1 MACISRFVVAVSNLR
16 NATKSDTAAVSQQR
30 ARRTGD
36 VERVRRPRCAKC
48 TQSHLARTR
57 TNAQGTT
64 KKKKKIFLAPQVT
77 DQARE
82 PRGDAEKGDF
92 EPWPTDFTYASRATQ
107 VRDGVVQAGVL
118 KKNERSKAYPLFFFS
133 IQSARLKPKLRATIC
148 VNSFGGFA

>member
-1 MACISRFVVAVSNLR
+1 MCEMHAIAYCAH
-16 NATKSDTAAVSQQR
+16 TH
-30 ARRTGD
+30 
-36 VERVRRPRCAKC
+36 ERPG
-48 TQSHLARTR
+48 
-57 TNAQGTT
+57 ND

-118 KKNERSKAYPLFFFS
+118 KKNERSKAYPLFFFFLYNPRGLNLNLGL
-133 IQSARLKPKLRATIC
+133 QF
-148 VNSFGGFA
+148 V

>member
-64 KKKKKIFLAPQVT
+64 KKKNLSSSTSDGPSSRTTGRRGEGGFRTVADGFYVCLA
-77 DQARE
+77 R
-82 PRGDAEKGDF
+82 DAGSRRCGSGWRF
-92 EPWPTDFTYASRATQ
+92 EEERKVKSVPTF
-107 VRDGVVQAGVL
+107 
-118 KKNERSKAYPLFFFS
+118 FFFS

>member
-64 KKKKKIFLAPQVT
+64 KKKKIFLAPQVT